1 VTFSAGWQK
10 IFSPLPRVGFLA
22 QATLLESAPQTSASA
37 ILIFNSYL
45 DAVVCGVFLVL
56 VAVVLVDSL
65 RLWYGII
72 RGTETRAVQ
81 ESPFV
86 LSGLQSEQA

>member
-1 VTFSAGWQK
+1 M
-10 IFSPLPRVGFLA
+10 
-22 QATLLESAPQTSASA
+22 
-37 ILIFNSYL
+37 
-45 DAVVCGVFLVL
+45 VL

-72 RGTETRAVQ
+72 RGTEAGKVQ
-81 ESPFV
+81 EAPFV